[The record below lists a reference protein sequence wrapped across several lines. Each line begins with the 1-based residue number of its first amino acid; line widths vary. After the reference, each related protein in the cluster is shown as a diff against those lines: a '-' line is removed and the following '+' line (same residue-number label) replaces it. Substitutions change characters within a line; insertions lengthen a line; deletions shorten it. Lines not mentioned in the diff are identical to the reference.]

1 MVPIRF
7 FRSKIMRNLFPI
19 ILALLIAI
27 AYFLSVVPNS
37 RPYWGKYVLAM
48 AVLLVLDRIFM
59 SWYIRARL
67 LGPIISYKRG
77 KRAGKSFSQG
87 ELEKFFQFLASYIP
101 RYQLASGV
109 AWVIAIVCL
118 ALISFF
124 LIQASLIA
132 LIGIIFTGIIAGVV
146 STSLSYFILKARTS
160 ILMEEI
166 LSQLEHIPDVS
177 AYRVKFNTKVGLS
190 VAAFV
195 ALAFAAYGVLFFS
208 SLNSAINDFALR
220 SGTPSIKAVT
230 ALLKSAPEGDWK
242 TILAERK
249 GLAWSMAAIDEDG
262 RIIKGASS
270 GSFSEHAIQDAVPV
284 LKGLNARKEVL
295 TDHGK
300 IVITPVGGGRFLV
313 LLANSRS
320 LHSIFWR
327 LTLSGGIF
335 LVLALMVL
343 GGYVMLLSADSSSVL
358 RRAAKYSMLLAEGD
372 LTRIPA
378 IWSDDE
384 LGMIGDSLRMTFQ
397 GLVRI
402 AGEVSSS
409 ANLVEREV
417 TKTTGVVGGL
427 HQKVTQQTDSA
438 DKTRKLIEVLES
450 KMLNASSTIEQVASS
465 TQEVSSA
472 ILQMQASVEEI
483 ARNADVLSQSVETT
497 VSSSNEIAMNAQEV
511 SAATGRLQSSGQEAI
526 SFLSELEASL
536 EETKRN
542 SENLLMVSNKMT
554 EDAES
559 GFSSVAAVEDEI
571 LHTKTV
577 SEQSRSALSELMD
590 SVAQIGRIVDMI
602 QDVTEQTN
610 LLSLNASI
618 IAAGAGEY
626 GKPFAVVATQIREL
640 SARTAA
646 NAKEIRAVID
656 KLTGSTH
663 EMTEAMEKTTSVV
676 DASTLLSKKA
686 GEALRTI
693 IESASDQQSMS
704 KHIAAATDELAH
716 GGQSANRAMQGIF
729 EMIEGIAKAMEE
741 MATSTQFLNEE
752 SEKVREVS
760 SQIRN
765 ATGEQ
770 AKGAGVIS
778 QAITKIREQSV
789 TTSEEVQS
797 QTKETVSI
805 MDAMA
810 SVVDAA
816 RAIEDTFGQLSSAS
830 SQLQK
835 ASMTL
840 KQEIR
845 VFRTE

>member
-1 MVPIRF
+1 MVSIRLVRNRSLQDLIPIVL
-7 FRSKIMRNLFPI
+7 SLVV
-19 ILALLIAI
+19 AI
-27 AYFLSVVPNS
+27 AYFLAVVPNS
-37 RPYWGKYVLAM
+37 RPYWGKYVL
-48 AVLLVLDRIFM
+48 VSGILLILDRILM
-59 SWYIRARL
+59 TLYIRARL
-67 LGPIISYKRG
+67 LGPIVAYKKG
-77 KRAGKSFSQG
+77 KRSGKSFSQG
-87 ELEKFFQFLASYIP
+87 ELEKLFQAVAAFVP
-101 RYQLASGV
+101 RYQLSSAV
-109 AWVIAIVCL
+109 AWVIAAICMAL
-118 ALISFF
+118 ASFF

-132 LIGIIFTGIIAGVV
+132 LIGIIFTGMIAAVV
-146 STSLSYFILKARTS
+146 STSLTYFILKVRTGK
-160 ILMEEI
+160 LLEEI
-166 LSQLEHIPDVS
+166 LSQLDHIPDVS
-177 AYRVKFNTKVGLS
+177 AYRLKFNTKVGLS
-190 VAAFV
+190 VAGFV
-195 ALAFAAYGVLFFS
+195 ALAFAAFGVLLFS
-208 SLNSAINDFALR
+208 ALNSAISDFALR
-220 SGTPSIKAVT
+220 SGDT
-230 ALLKSAPEGDWK
+230 AIAPTVALMKSAPEGDWRKILTEKK
-242 TILAERK
+242 TPV
-249 GLAWSMAAIDEDG
+249 WSMVAIDEEGD
-262 RIIKGASS
+262 IIKGASS
-270 GSFSEHAIQDAVPV
+270 GSFSEHALEDVVPL
-284 LKGLNARKEVL
+284 LKGLHSRKQVL

-300 IVITPVGGGRFLV
+300 IVITPVGGGRFLL
-313 LLANSRS
+313 LLANNRS
-320 LHSIFWR
+320 LHSIVWR
-327 LTLSGGIF
+327 LTLSGAVF
-335 LVLALMVL
+335 LVLALVLL
-343 GGYVMLLSADSSSVL
+343 GGYVMLLSADSSSAL
-358 RRAAKYSMLLAEGD
+358 RRAAKFSIRLSEGD

-384 LGMIGDSLRMTFQ
+384 LGQIADALRLSFQ

-409 ANLVEREV
+409 ADLVEREV

-438 DKTRKLIEVLES
+438 DKTRKLIQVLES
-450 KMLNASSTIEQVASS
+450 KMVNASSTIEEVANN

-483 ARNADVLSQSVETT
+483 ARNADILSQSVETT

-511 SAATGRLQSSGQEAI
+511 SASTGRLQSSGQEAT

-536 EETKRN
+536 EEMRRN
-542 SENLLMVSNKMT
+542 SENLRSVSDKMT
-554 EDAES
+554 TDAES

-571 LHTKTV
+571 LHTRTV
-577 SEQSRSALSELMD
+577 SEQSQKALSELMD
-590 SVAQIGRIVDMI
+590 SVDQIGRIVNMI

-640 SARTAA
+640 SARTAT

-656 KLTGSTH
+656 KLTGSTQ
-663 EMTEAMEKTTSVV
+663 EMTEAMKKTTTVV
-676 DASTLLSKKA
+676 ETSTLLSKTA

-704 KHIAAATDELAH
+704 KHIAAASDELAH

-765 ATGEQ
+765 ATEEQ

-778 QAITKIREQSV
+778 QAITRIREQSA

-810 SVVDAA
+810 AVVEAA
-816 RAIEDTFGQLSSAS
+816 RAIEDTFGKLSSAS

-835 ASMTL
+835 ASITL
-840 KQEIR
+840 KQEIKVLR
-845 VFRTE
+845 VE